1 MFKFCFSLI
10 FTSILLV
17 YRVHD
22 YIKII
27 IFITRY
33 NALMFFRPRMT
44 DAGYYRGTTADQD
57 TRFGDKTKKLMKTL
71 KFSEVLAEPVDMR
84 KVKLDAL
91 KPWVHEKLTEIL
103 GFEDDVVIDY
113 AKAQNEKPNRKINFQ
128 SKTPF

>member
-1 MFKFCFSLI
+1 
-10 FTSILLV
+10 
-17 YRVHD
+17 
-22 YIKII
+22 
-27 IFITRY
+27 
-33 NALMFFRPRMT
+33 MFFRPRMT

-128 SKTPF
+128 SKTPFWSELKL